1 MSFDK
6 TVYSTQQLAQ
16 RLSNRAAFFI
26 ETGRSGEAIPMLA
39 KALKL
44 VEQEPSHNACSCKH
58 CSLEE
63 CLIFSQQVQQFGRR
77 ATLNQSSLSSC
88 DEEQQ
93 QLAGGYIHRQPILV
107 TQQSM
112 QPGHSL
118 GMALRVIL
126 TFNLAL
132 ACHLKTIQKTIN
144 RTELQ
149 KVLRLYELAYTCQ
162 IKEQERDEQVCS
174 VRFTIIILNNLG
186 EIHRIAGSRNRYM
199 MCLQQLLSTMMFIV
213 DCRENE
219 EDSIE
224 LEGFFRNTSQLILQ
238 ENCACAA

>member
-6 TVYSTQQLAQ
+6 TVYSAQQLAQ

-26 ETGRSGEAIPMLA
+26 ETGRPVEAIPMLA
-39 KALKL
+39 RAMKL
-44 VEQEPSHNACSCKH
+44 VEQEPRHNACSCKH

-63 CLIFSQQVQQFGRR
+63 CLILSQQVQHLARR
-77 ATLNQSSLSSC
+77 DSWKQSGLSSC

-118 GMALRVIL
+118 GMALHVIL
-126 TFNLAL
+126 SFNLAL
-132 ACHLKTIQKTIN
+132 AYQLRTVEKTIN
-144 RTELQ
+144 RNELQ
-149 KVLRLYELAYTCQ
+149 KALRLYELAYMCQ

-186 EIHRIAGSRNRYM
+186 EIHRNSGSRKRYV
-199 MCLQQLLSTMMFIV
+199 MCLHQLLSTLMFVV
-213 DCRENE
+213 DCHENE

-238 ENCACAA
+238 ESCACAA